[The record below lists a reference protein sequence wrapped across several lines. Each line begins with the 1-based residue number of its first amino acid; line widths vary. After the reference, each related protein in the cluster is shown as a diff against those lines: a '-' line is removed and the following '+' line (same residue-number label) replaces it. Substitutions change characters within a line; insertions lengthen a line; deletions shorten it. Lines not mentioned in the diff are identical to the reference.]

1 MCDNP
6 MSHIHTHTHTLFSS
20 LIHGKGNHV
29 QSMFIS
35 IESVTI
41 PPWEDKAPSTLSCA
55 QFSQFAVPKLCAE
68 NAFSSRQKSNTFVFW
83 WSSIHTYRVMC
94 SESFASTRSFSF
106 FIITWE
112 LTICPL
118 PITYTF
124 KINNLCRNIF
134 SITLAPTIMILFIAI
149 ISLRVNVHIFNW
161 KECRQVWLE
170 GIALNFNRD
179 IPKHMKY
186 YSLSVKLKILSF
198 ITYLCQK
205 V

>member
-1 MCDNP
+1 
-6 MSHIHTHTHTLFSS
+6 MSHIHTHTHRFLLWYMEREIVCNQCSLALSLLPSHHGKIRHHQLLAVHGSPSLLFQSCVLRTLF
-20 LIHGKGNHV
+20 LQG
-29 QSMFIS
+29 
-35 IESVTI
+35 E
-41 PPWEDKAPSTLSCA
+41 
-55 QFSQFAVPKLCAE
+55 
-68 NAFSSRQKSNTFVFW
+68 KSNTFVFW
-83 WSSIHTYRVMC
+83 WSSIHTYCVIC
-94 SESFASTRSFSF
+94 SESFASTHSFSF

-149 ISLRVNVHIFNW
+149 ISLRVNIHIFNW
-161 KECRQVWLE
+161 KKCRQDWLE
-170 GIALNFNRD
+170 GIALNFNGD

-186 YSLSVKLKILSF
+186 YSLSVNLKILSF

-205 V
+205 G